1 MFSDSLYNTIKA
13 NLKLKNDRPVYNS
26 TLAVTDVRSSA
37 SIVNSPVENEFSFK
51 VPRFVHNFQ

>member
-13 NLKLKNDRPVYNS
+13 NLKLKNDKPVYNS

-37 SIVNSPVENEFSFK
+37 SIVNSPVENETQFN
-51 VPRFVHNFQ
+51 VPRFVHNFL